1 MEDVK
6 MLSLILI
13 ILIFVLM
20 ILVAC
25 YVIVWFKNRKNSKK
39 NKNSSDGDNL
49 EGNNGQTLNNSS
61 SSSYTNKDSIYN
73 FMEFDDIKD
82 NMIIRKNRLQYVMV
96 IRCRGINYD
105 LMSEEEKTSVEA
117 GFVQFLNTLRFP
129 VQLYV
134 QTSSLN
140 LKDINENYLSRIQ
153 TMRNEISRLQMNLK
167 QAEKTGQQDVINKL
181 RFDLRRKEN
190 VLEYGADITDYIA
203 RLSRNRNILQQKTYV
218 VISYYS
224 SEIGSTKLLSK
235 EEMDS
240 ICFSELYTRAQTV
253 IRALGSCGVI
263 GKVLNSEELAEL
275 LYVAYNRDD
284 SEMLPLS
291 KVLDAEYDALYSTS
305 KDVTQKRQEAINEA
319 IEKEAVD
326 LATESI
332 AEADKKIKE
341 LLQNRKKI
349 VKEKALEIVD
359 EYRDD
364 MDDRLYEETKKQI
377 LKEEQLTTNNKT
389 KTIRRKKVI

>member
-13 ILIFVLM
+13 ILIFLLM

-25 YVIVWFKNRKNSKK
+25 YVIVLFKNKKNSPK
-39 NKNSSDGDNL
+39 NKKSSDRDNL
-49 EGNNGQTLNNSS
+49 EGDNVQTLNNSS

-117 GFVQFLNTLRFP
+117 GFVQFLNALRFP

-153 TMRNEISRLQMNLK
+153 NMKNEINQLQMKLK
-167 QAEKTGQQDVINKL
+167 QAENAGQQDVINRL
-181 RFDLRRKEN
+181 RFDIRRKEN

-203 RLSRNRNILQQKTYV
+203 RLSKNRNILQQKTYV

-235 EEMDS
+235 GEMDN

-253 IRALGSCGVI
+253 IRSLGSCGVI

-284 SEMLPLS
+284 SEILPLS
-291 KVLDAEYDALYSTS
+291 KALDAEYDALYSTS
-305 KDVTQKRQEAINEA
+305 KEVTQKRQEAINEA

-332 AEADKKIKE
+332 TEADKKIKE

-359 EYRDD
+359 EYKDD

-377 LKEEQLTTNNKT
+377 LKEEQSTTNAT
-389 KTIRRKKVI
+389 KKQLKGKR